1 MLKEGGH
8 SPQQSP
14 SPPLHNPVFSCFCF
28 WDFWTPSDVALIRHF
43 AFPGW
48 STDSHLFIMSKLPR
62 WPRGRHSVCGT
73 RLWKFEFFP
82 QPTEEAESR
91 LPRSRGPGPTPTPP
105 GATAYPH
112 PAPRSSA
119 RRTSPPA
126 RPPPPARVE
135 VALSLRTSDISR
147 SHGYPHTHTHTHA
160 PSRTRTRP
168 SCARLASEGGDKLT
182 PGEAARPGRRGEAGP
197 GLRVGSGRAGV
208 KVGPRRPAG
217 LPPLTARPPPAHV
230 PGDRPPIGSIP
241 ATGSE

>member
-1 MLKEGGH
+1 MLLL
-8 SPQQSP
+8 SVISP
-14 SPPLHNPVFSCFCF
+14 SRGG
-28 WDFWTPSDVALIRHF
+28 ALILICSSCR
-43 AFPGW
+43 
-48 STDSHLFIMSKLPR
+48 S
-62 WPRGRHSVCGT
+62 
-73 RLWKFEFFP
+73 
-82 QPTEEAESR
+82 SR
-91 LPRSRGPGPTPTPP
+91 DGPGADTVCAAPGCGNSSFFHSQPRRPSPGYHEAGGQGLPPPSPGPRPTPTQRLEVLLAEPRHLLDPHLLP
-105 GATAYPH
+105 GW
-112 PAPRSSA
+112 RSRCPSA
-119 RRTSPPA
+119 RRTFLGHMG
-126 RPPPPARVE
+126 V
-135 VALSLRTSDISR
+135 L
-147 SHGYPHTHTHTHA
+147 THTHTHA